1 MIVIGKSNWQ
11 NHKFEAKSSLIAEVI
26 SIGDELTSGNRLDT
40 NSQWISR
47 HLSDLG
53 VVPSFHT
60 TVGDRLTD
68 NVAVFRTAAQR
79 ANIIISS
86 GGLGP
91 TADDLTREAVAS
103 AFDRPLEFRAEAFE
117 HISSLFAQR
126 QRPMPERNRVQALL
140 PSGARIIPNPHG
152 TAPGIDLTIPGSMN
166 PCRLFCLPGVPAE
179 MRQMYEQTVA
189 PALIN
194 EIGVGKLRWY
204 YRSLKL
210 FGIGESDVERELP
223 DLIARDRDPVV
234 GITVSKATITLRIGA
249 LCASEEEFRVKI
261 ESTEKLI
268 YDKLGELIFGVG
280 EVELDE
286 AVADVLQHKAISL
299 GVIEV
304 GAGAWVAPSLAKHF
318 RYGQRGGLRNA
329 KWLPSLPDMGPAEE
343 QLERLA
349 EELMNL
355 DPTLN
360 ACLAVGV
367 YPTLEEVVSAQIM
380 PSTQFEMVFVH
391 GAQAPK
397 KKSLTVGAHP
407 DVLYPRLSKTAL
419 NFLRMEL
426 SANA

>member
-1 MIVIGKSNWQ
+1 M
-11 NHKFEAKSSLIAEVI
+11 IAEVI

-53 VVPSFHT
+53 VVTSFHT
-60 TVGDRLTD
+60 TVGDRLAD
-68 NVAVFRTAAQR
+68 NIAVFRTAAER

-91 TADDLTREAVAS
+91 TADDLTREAIAD
-103 AFDRPLEFRAEAFE
+103 AFDRPLEFREEAFA
-117 HISSLFAQR
+117 HIASLFAQR
-126 QRPMPERNRVQALL
+126 QRPMPERNRVQAML
-140 PSGARIIPNPHG
+140 PVGARIIPNPHG
-152 TAPGIDLTIPGSMN
+152 TAPGIDLTLQSSTN
-166 PCRLFCLPGVPAE
+166 SCRIFCLPGVPAE
-179 MRQMYEQTVA
+179 MKQMYEQTVA
-189 PALIN
+189 PTLVN
-194 EIGVGKLRWY
+194 EMGVGKLRWY

-249 LCASEEEFRVKI
+249 LCASEAEFQDKI
-261 ESTEKLI
+261 SPTEKLI
-268 YDKLGELIFGVG
+268 YDKLGELVFGVG

-286 AVADVLQHKAISL
+286 AVAGLLERKEISL

-304 GAGAWVAPSLAKHF
+304 GAGAWVAPSLARHF
-318 RYGQRGGLRNA
+318 NAVQKGGLRNA
-329 KWLPSLPDMGPAEE
+329 KWLPALKGTSAADQ
-343 QLERLA
+343 QLERMA
-349 EELMNL
+349 EELMNV

-367 YPTLEEVVSAQIM
+367 YPTLAEIATTTGL
-380 PSTQFEMVFVH
+380 PTTHFEMVFVH

-397 KKSLTVGAHP
+397 KKSVTIGAHP

-426 SANA
+426 LENA

>member
-1 MIVIGKSNWQ
+1 M
-11 NHKFEAKSSLIAEVI
+11 IAEVI

-53 VVPSFHT
+53 VVTSFHT
-60 TVGDRLTD
+60 TVGDRLAD
-68 NVAVFRTAAQR
+68 NIAVFRTAAQR

-91 TADDLTREAVAS
+91 TADDLTREAVAAS
-103 AFDRPLEFRAEAFE
+103 FDRPLEFREEAFA
-117 HISSLFAQR
+117 HIASLFAQR
-126 QRPMPERNRVQALL
+126 QRPMPERNRVQAMI
-140 PSGARIIPNPHG
+140 PKGALVIPNPHG
-152 TAPGIDLTIPGSMN
+152 TAPGIDLSLPDPAN
-166 PCRLFCLPGVPAE
+166 PCRIFCLPGVPAE
-179 MRQMYEQTVA
+179 MMQMYEQTVA
-189 PALIN
+189 PTLVN
-194 EIGVGKLRWY
+194 EMGVGRQRWY

-249 LCASEEEFRVKI
+249 LCASEAEFQDKI
-261 ESTEKLI
+261 GPTEKLI
-268 YDKLGELIFGVG
+268 YDKLGELVFGVG

-286 AVADVLQHKAISL
+286 AVADVLERKEISL

-304 GAGAWVAPSLAKHF
+304 GAGAWVAPALARHF
-318 RYGQRGGLRNA
+318 HFGQKGGLRNA
-329 KWLPSLPDMGPAEE
+329 KWLPSLAETSPLDE
-343 QLERLA
+343 QLEQLA

-367 YPTLEEVVSAQIM
+367 YPTLTEITTANGL
-380 PSTQFEMVFVH
+380 PTTQFEMVFVH
-391 GAQAPK
+391 GAQSPK
-397 KKSLTVGAHP
+397 KKSVTIGAHP

-419 NFLRMEL
+419 NFLRREL
-426 SANA
+426 SENA